1 MKEQDIKKL
10 FNAASEGRES
20 DVNSE
25 EIKNAVLEKLGKNS
39 LSNSNVEGETVEPVF
54 VTPQKKKNKFTAL
67 KIVAGTAAACLGV
80 VVIGNIVNLNNDGF
94 STLSEGDSDTEVNLT
109 EETLAEEALT
119 EEISESTE
127 ATATNPSD
135 TRPKGLSNTKT
146 TLWDDTIISY
156 NYRSEIVSLD
166 FTNSFNIISEKDG
179 RLYLLDSLML
189 TREDGTSE
197 PDLDLTDYFNSNT
210 PFVRTVTN
218 EEQSQL
224 LDFIV
229 VGGNISDN
237 DYGYVIMHK
246 ISYIDKWV
254 QICKFSA
261 KTTEMIGMSASDR
274 EIPQWYLDALEQI
287 KEQFPNQEIVVAKDG
302 CFKEYADFKDEE
314 PAQTVDNTPIMSE
327 LDYTE
332 PSMEN
337 PDLEFYLL
345 DGTLFKHYAIDDSI
359 SESNYSKQALLL
371 SEEKGK
377 LYLVKNAGEI
387 FRGTADKPIKEEITD
402 KISSDDFYIYSYT
415 NPDNTIYQT
424 HYVII
429 GGDIFTGDYGYVELF
444 KVNDKGEW
452 EYSSCF
458 SKGVI
463 NVPTQYSESKGHQWL
478 TNGIKELEEKYG
490 EKIIGYQNGGASNA
504 NANFKDAWAE

>member
-20 DVNSE
+20 NVNSE
-25 EIKNAVLEKLGKNS
+25 EIKNAVMEKLGKNS
-39 LSNSNVEGETVEPVF
+39 LSNSNAEGETVEPVF
-54 VTPQKKKNKFTAL
+54 VTPQRKKNKFTAL

-80 VVIGNIVNLNNDGF
+80 AVIGNIVNLNNDGF
-94 STLSEGDSDTEVNLT
+94 SALSDGVGGTEVSLT
-109 EETLAEEALT
+109 EES
-119 EEISESTE
+119 SESTKDVGAE
-127 ATATNPSD
+127 TTNAPASD
-135 TRPKGLSNTKT
+135 SSDYQYHLEYHLGSLIDGTEFE
-146 TLWDDTIISY
+146 Y
-156 NYRSEIVSLD
+156 NYVKETASLD
-166 FTNSFNIISEKDG
+166 LTNSFNIISERNG
-179 RLYLLDSLML
+179 RIFLLDSLML
-189 TREDGTSE
+189 KVENKETE
-197 PDLDLTDYFNSNT
+197 PDNEITDYFNSNT
-210 PFVRTVTN
+210 PFVRTAVN
-218 EEQSQL
+218 EYEDQL
-224 LDFIV
+224 LYFIV
-229 VGGNISDN
+229 AGGSIGDN
-237 DYGYVIMHK
+237 DYGYVIMQM
-246 ISYIDKWV
+246 IPNTDKWI
-254 QICKFSA
+254 QIGKFSA
-261 KTTEMIGMSASDR
+261 KTTEMIGTSASDR
-274 EIPQWYLDALEQI
+274 EMPQWYLDALEQL
-287 KEQFPNQEIVVAKDG
+287 KEKFPNQEIVVAEDG
-302 CFKEYADFKDEE
+302 CFKEYADFKDEK
-314 PAQTVDNTPIMSE
+314 PAQTADNTPIMSE

-332 PSMEN
+332 PSTEN

-359 SESNYSKQALLL
+359 SESNYSKQAPLL
-371 SEEKGK
+371 SEENGK

-402 KISSDDFYIYSYT
+402 KISSDDFYIYSYI
-415 NPDNTIYQT
+415 NPGNTIYQT
-424 HYVII
+424 HYIII

-463 NVPTQYSESKGHQWL
+463 NVPTQHSESKGHQWL